1 MRHFTT
7 RHLWLQRRD
16 DQIVVSNVCSKRR
29 ALLDPT
35 ELEHLERFS
44 EGAEAGDD
52 ELTRRLIEADLILP
66 EGAPAAES
74 PRLTTVLFAMD
85 KFLAEQRGK
94 GRSQV
99 QRETPDP
106 LQRLEMLR
114 EVICSRLQ
122 TTAPRVEGWKR
133 RSAVDDFQA
142 LIDHVRTFLTTDAY
156 DPGPF
161 SFPPGYLSSTA
172 GRPLP
177 RYDYEQQPCMPAT
190 TVARVRSA
198 VSRLSD
204 GSRGLILGDDDLIGL
219 YWSREVPR
227 PADIFE
233 LDTELISF
241 LEPQLREG
249 VGVRQRDLTNG
260 LPEEF
265 RGLYDVVFTDP
276 MYRADG
282 MDLFMEC
289 AASGLSPSPDARVYF
304 STQPAL
310 IQEGKRFEERLAEAG
325 LVIESRH
332 PDFSRYA
339 MPDFARK
346 LILRDF
352 MGWQAPIG
360 LIDGLLQIPYLYA
373 DLFVLK
379 RA

>member
-1 MRHFTT
+1 MRYFTT

-16 DQIVVSNVCSKRR
+16 DQVVVSNVCSKRR
-29 ALLDPT
+29 ALLDPA
-35 ELEHLERFS
+35 ELLHLESFS
-44 EGAEAGDD
+44 GGAEAGDD

-66 EGAPAAES
+66 EDAPAVEN

-85 KFLAEQRGK
+85 KFLAEGRGK

-106 LQRLEMLR
+106 LARLEMLR
-114 EVICSRLQ
+114 EIICGRLQ
-122 TTAPRVEGWKR
+122 ATAPRLETWKR
-133 RSAVDDFQA
+133 RSAVDDFNA
-142 LIDHVRTFLTTDAY
+142 LIDHVRTFLTADAY

-161 SFPPGYLSSTA
+161 SFPQGYLSATA

-198 VSRLSD
+198 VSRLGE

-219 YWSREVPR
+219 YWAREVAR

-233 LDTELISF
+233 LDTELIDF
-241 LEPQLREG
+241 LQPQLRDG
-249 VGVRQRDLTNG
+249 VSIHQRDLTNG

-265 RGLYDVVFTDP
+265 QGRYDVIFTDP

-289 AASGLSPSPDARVYF
+289 AASGLSTAPEARVYF

-310 IQEGKRFEERLAEAG
+310 IQEGKRFEERLAQAG
-325 LVIESRH
+325 LVVESRH

-346 LILRDF
+346 LIMRDF